1 MYTNTIYH
9 FRNFTVRYIFLSFH
23 KFIKISVFTLHNYF
37 VFISC
42 TGCIKKNATR
52 ENNALSKNNQKHFAN
67 IFWGKGIR
75 HYPIFNIHSYFTMN
89 GHIFLLFLEYV
100 EEIGGKKWAILHQ
113 HAIAMI
119 LHN

>member
-1 MYTNTIYH
+1 M
-9 FRNFTVRYIFLSFH
+9 
-23 KFIKISVFTLHNYF
+23 FIKKAPHTRHQIAINIY
-37 VFISC
+37 

-100 EEIGGKKWAILHQ
+100 EEIGGKKWAIFRQ
-113 HAIAMI
+113 HAIVMT